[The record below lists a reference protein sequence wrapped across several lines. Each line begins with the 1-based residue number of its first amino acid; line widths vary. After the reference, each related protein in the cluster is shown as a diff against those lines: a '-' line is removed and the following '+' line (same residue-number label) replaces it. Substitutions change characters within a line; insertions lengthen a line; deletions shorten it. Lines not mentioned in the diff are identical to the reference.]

1 MKSPDSRCDIYVC
14 LLVALALLF
23 GHSRGAGAR
32 DSSEGRVVRPYAIIH
47 AVTDL
52 RRSVAFYRDD
62 LGLNVDK
69 ASAFPLGSSAAIGEL
84 IGAPGV
90 SARGVTL
97 DIPGTEFRLVLLK
110 FSGVGQRVVRPRV
123 QDFGDVKFIVT
134 VRDMDEAWARIR
146 KHVLRVYTTGGQP
159 VQPLTTNHHRAVI
172 VADPDGYLLELQTSE
187 PFAKKNAAPPGSNTI
202 DGRPSWSVENLT
214 KSLDFCRQNLGFKVV
229 GKRPAAPPSALVLE
243 GTPNAL
249 EASGM
254 VRPPGAGTV
263 WFLTDFR
270 RIERRGLN
278 SRVQDIGGGAVAF
291 LTTGLPSLLDVL
303 KRQGAAVQTSGGVPV
318 NIGHGQ
324 EAAFIRSPAGIP
336 MELVEQIQ

>member
-1 MKSPDSRCDIYVC
+1 MRSADSRRGIYAC
-14 LLVALALLF
+14 LVGAFALLLA
-23 GHSRGAGAR
+23 HSPGAGAQN
-32 DSSEGRVVRPYAIIH
+32 STAGRVIRPYAIIH

-62 LGLNVDK
+62 LGLSVDK
-69 ASAFPLGSSAAIGEL
+69 TPAFPLGSGAATGEL
-84 IGAPGV
+84 IGAPGAN
-90 SARGVTL
+90 ARGVTL
-97 DIPGTEFRLVLLK
+97 DIPGTDFRLVLLE
-110 FSGVGQRVVRPRV
+110 FSGVSQKAVRPRA

-134 VRDMDEAWARIR
+134 VRDMGQAWTRIR
-146 KHVLRVYTTGGQP
+146 KHVLRVYTAGGQP
-159 VQPLTTNHHRAVI
+159 MQPLTTNHHEAVI

-202 DGRPSWSVENLT
+202 DGRPSWSVENLAA
-214 KSLDFCRQNLGFKVV
+214 SLQFCRQGLGFKVV
-229 GKRPAAPPSALVLE
+229 GKRPAAPPSALLLE

-270 RIERRGLN
+270 KIERQGLN
-278 SRVQDIGGGAVAF
+278 SRVQDIGGGAVVF
-291 LTTGLPSLLDVL
+291 LTAGLPALLDGL
-303 KRQGAAVQTSGGVPV
+303 KKQGAAVQTSGGAPV

-324 EAAFIRSPAGIP
+324 EAVFIRSPAGVP
-336 MELVEQIQ
+336 MELIEQPQ